1 MIKAPFAF
9 LKRIGLDGFILA
21 LGSVILLAYLWPAPG
36 IMKHPI
42 SLATIANYGVTLI
55 FFFYGLKL
63 SPGTLKASLG
73 NWRLHTVVQAS
84 TFILFPLVG
93 FAIYFAGGTW
103 GEPLLWL
110 GILYVTVLPSTVSSS
125 VVMVSMAGGNIPAA
139 IFNASISG
147 LLGVIITPVL
157 MSPVLENQVHSFDAG
172 DVIVTLG
179 IQVLAPVF
187 LGILLHPTRI
197 GAWAVRKSASLRIM
211 DQSVILLI
219 VYISFCE
226 SFAGRMFGTLHLP
239 ALLLLLTG
247 MATLFAVI
255 FMLTGSISRWMGF
268 SDQDRITAVFCGTKK
283 SLVHGTV
290 MSKILFA
297 GIPAAGLVL
306 LPIMVYHAIQ
316 LILSSVIAKR
326 MATRTTTKPSGARQP
341 V

>member
-1 MIKAPFAF
+1 MNAFFAF

-21 LGSVILLAYLWPAPG
+21 LASVILLAYVWPAPG
-36 IMKHPI
+36 TMEHPVSLTTI
-42 SLATIANYGVTLI
+42 SNYGVTLI

-63 SPGTLKASLG
+63 SPKTLKASLG
-73 NWRLHTVVQAS
+73 NWRLHAVVQAS

-93 FAIYFAGGTW
+93 FALYYLAGTW

-147 LLGVIITPVL
+147 LLGVMITPLL
-157 MSPVLENQVHSFDAG
+157 MSPVLESQVHSFEAG
-172 DVIVTLG
+172 NVIVKLG
-179 IQVLAPVF
+179 IQVLAPVA
-187 LGILLHPTRI
+187 LGIVLHPTRL
-197 GAWAVRKSASLRIM
+197 GAWAVRNSASLRIM

-226 SFAGRMFGTLHLP
+226 SFAGHMFSALRLP
-239 ALLLLLTG
+239 ALLLLLVG
-247 MATLFAVI
+247 MAALFAVVFLLI
-255 FMLTGSISRWMGF
+255 GNISRWMGF
-268 SDQDRITAVFCGTKK
+268 ADQERITAVFCGTKK

-316 LILSSVIAKR
+316 LILSSMIAKR
-326 MATRTTTKPSGARQP
+326 MAARATKSSGVQQP

>member
-1 MIKAPFAF
+1 MSRAFFAF
-9 LKRIGLDGFILA
+9 LERIGLDGFILA
-21 LGSVILLAYLWPAPG
+21 LGSAILLAYLWPAPG
-36 IMKHPI
+36 IMEHPV
-42 SLATIANYGVTLI
+42 SLATVANYGVTLI

-63 SPGTLKASLG
+63 SPKTLKASLG

-84 TFILFPLVG
+84 TFILFPLIG
-93 FAIYFAGGTW
+93 FALYSLAGTW

-147 LLGVIITPVL
+147 LLGVVITPLL

-172 DVIVTLG
+172 DVIIKLG
-179 IQVLAPVF
+179 IQVLAPVA
-187 LGILLHPTRI
+187 LGIVLHSTRL
-197 GAWAVRKSASLRIM
+197 GAWAMRKRASLRIM

-226 SFAGRMFGTLHLP
+226 SFAGHMFSALHP
-239 ALLLLLTG
+239 SALLLLLAG
-247 MATLFAVI
+247 MALLFAVV
-255 FMLTGSISRWMGF
+255 FLLTGSISRWMGF
-268 SDQDRITAVFCGTKK
+268 ADQDRITAVFCGTKK

-316 LILSSVIAKR
+316 LILSSMIAKR
-326 MATRTTTKPSGARQP
+326 IASQAATKPSGAQQP